1 MKSDRC
7 SVLLIGDTL
16 NVGGTEGQFVEVA
29 CRLSRSRWDVHVSCL
44 RAEGPLASR
53 LESAGVK
60 ARSWGPGSL
69 KSPRVLSAIWK
80 IVRYIH
86 ENRIRIV
93 HCFDFYS
100 TVLGVPAGRLAR
112 VGALIASQ
120 RDLGNLRPRPQRWL
134 QETLLGLADRIL
146 VNSPAIEE
154 SLRRSRPALSARI
167 EFVANGVD
175 LERFSPSRE
184 ISDRQPTQW
193 TIGTLANLRPEK
205 GVDRFLRAA
214 KLVRERFPEAL
225 FVVWGEGPLRGA
237 LDGMSRELGLAGY
250 AELRGRTA
258 DAAASLRQL
267 DIFVL
272 PSLSEA
278 SSNSLIE
285 AMATGLPIVATRI
298 GGNAILVEDQVTGI
312 LVPADNPVALA
323 EALVRLLED
332 PAFAAKLG
340 SAARK
345 KACQE
350 FGLDGMIARVEGVY
364 ERALAKSC
372 Q

>member
-1 MKSDRC
+1 VKSDRP

-16 NVGGTEGQFVEVA
+16 NFGGTEGQFVEVV
-29 CRLSRSRWDVHVSCL
+29 CRLSRSRWDVHVTCL

-53 LESAGVK
+53 LESGGVK
-60 ARSWGPGSL
+60 AWSCGPGSL
-69 KSPRVLSAIWK
+69 KSPRLLSAIWR

-100 TVLGVPAGRLAR
+100 NVLGVPAGRLAR
-112 VGALIASQ
+112 VEALIASQ

-134 QETLLGLADRIL
+134 QEALLGLADRIL

-154 SLRRSRPALSARI
+154 SIRRSRPALSARI
-167 EFVANGVD
+167 ELVANGVD

-184 ISDRQPTQW
+184 LGERQPNRW

-205 GVDRFLRAA
+205 GVDRFLQAA
-214 KLVRERFPEAL
+214 RLVRERFPEAR

-237 LDGMSRELGLAGY
+237 LDSMSRELGLDGH

-258 DAAASLRQL
+258 DAPASLRQL

-298 GGNAILVEDQVTGI
+298 GGTAILVEDQISGI
-312 LVPADNPVALA
+312 LVPADDPAALA
-323 EALVRLLED
+323 GALFRLLED

-340 SAARK
+340 SAARMR
-345 KACQE
+345 ACE
-350 FGLDGMIARVEGVY
+350 AFGLDRMIARVEALY
-364 ERALAKSC
+364 ERALGEPC

>member
-1 MKSDRC
+1 VKFDRPG
-7 SVLLIGDTL
+7 VLLIGDTL
-16 NVGGTEGQFVEVA
+16 NFGGTEGQFVEVA
-29 CRLSRSRWDVHVSCL
+29 CRLPRSRWDVQVTCV

-53 LESAGVK
+53 LESSGVK
-60 ARSWGPGSL
+60 AWSCGPGSF
-69 KSPRVLSAIWK
+69 KSPRLLSAIGR

-100 TVLGVPAGRLAR
+100 NVLGVPAGRLAR

-120 RDLGNLRPRPQRWL
+120 RDLGNLRPRPQRWI
-134 QETLLGLADRIL
+134 QRTLLGLADRIL

-154 SLRRSRPALSARI
+154 SIAGTCPALSDRI
-167 EFVANGVD
+167 ELVANGVD
-175 LERFSPSRE
+175 LERYSPSRE
-184 ISDRQPTQW
+184 INDRPPHRW

-205 GVDRFLRAA
+205 GVDRFLQAA
-214 KLVRERFPEAL
+214 RLVRERFPESR
-225 FVVWGEGPLRGA
+225 FIIWGEGPMRSTLER
-237 LDGMSRELGLAGY
+237 MSRELGLDGHT
-250 AELRGRTA
+250 ELRGRTV
-258 DAAASLRQL
+258 DAAASLREL

-298 GGNAILVEDQVTGI
+298 GGTGIVVEDQVSGI
-312 LVPADNPVALA
+312 LIPADDPGALA
-323 EALVRLLED
+323 GALVRLLED
-332 PAFAAKLG
+332 RVLAATLG
-340 SAARK
+340 AAARRR
-345 KACQE
+345 ACQE
-350 FGLDGMIARVEGVY
+350 FGFDRMIARLEALY
-364 ERALAKSC
+364 EKALGEAC